1 MIASAYDHRR
11 QVADY
16 IEGVTSGD
24 IVAGRL
30 VRLAVERH
38 VADLEHAGDRGWY
51 FDPYSAE
58 TALDFFATLLVH
70 SIGRWDGEPF
80 DPAPWQKFCL
90 WSIFGWK
97 GVDTKR
103 RRFRRAY
110 LSVAR
115 KNGKTTLAS
124 GLPLFCMYLD
134 DPIEAGAQ
142 IYCVATKEEQAMLLW
157 RESVRMLKRAPAIM
171 GVSTLRHKR
180 IIFPSYESYFA
191 PLGSDSD
198 STDGLNPHV
207 VVKDELHAWQER
219 HRGLHEKLSTGGGAR
234 EQPLEL
240 IITTAG
246 DDKSTIWQEEDDYA
260 RKVVESVITGDI
272 IDDRLFAFVARIDDD
287 DDPFDEECWEKANP
301 NLHVSVNVDYLRM
314 QANEARQKPTA
325 FNSFVRYHCNR
336 RVTSSERAIKPE
348 LWKAAARKDPAIGE
362 NPWCHGGFDLGRSD
376 DFSAIAVCWAWKDGD
391 ETRYHIRSRSFTCK
405 LSPMVER
412 EPIRS
417 WIRNDLIAM
426 DDGNAVDFNEVQRA
440 ILQWHDEFT
449 PATWAFDKTFA
460 KQMAMALTNEHGLEM
475 FEFTQG
481 HRYYNEPVR
490 EFLRSLADGRITHDG
505 DPVLTWQAL
514 NLTISRNPRDEWM
527 PDKSDPKQKID
538 AMVAVLMAFSE
549 CLFAEKSKASVY
561 ESRGIVS
568 VEALDRQEEQ
578 PSYRNHWDDDEDD

>member
-1 MIASAYDHRR
+1 MIANAYDHRR

-16 IEGVTSGD
+16 IDGVMAGE

-38 VADLEHAGDRGWY
+38 VADLEHAGDRGWF
-51 FDPYSAE
+51 FDEIVAE
-58 TALDFFATLLVH
+58 YAIQFFPSCLVH

-80 DPAPWQKFCL
+80 DPSPWQKFIL

-97 GVDTKR
+97 GIDTKR
-103 RRFRRAY
+103 RRYQRAY
-110 LSVAR
+110 ISVGR
-115 KNGKTTLAS
+115 KNGKTTMAA
-124 GLPLFCMYLD
+124 GVPLYCMYFD
-134 DPIEAGAQ
+134 DPPEVGAQ
-142 IYCVATKEEQAMLLW
+142 IYCAATKEEQAMLLW
-157 RESVRMLKRAPAIM
+157 KESVRMLKRSPSLSGLA
-171 GVSTLRHKR
+171 TLRHKR
-180 IIFPSYESYFA
+180 IILHELDSYFA

-207 VVKDELHAWQER
+207 VIKDELHAWRER
-219 HRGLHEKLSTGGGAR
+219 HRGLHEKLSTGGASR
-234 EQPLEL
+234 EQPLEV

-246 DDKSTIWQEEDDYA
+246 DDASTIWQEEDDYA

-287 DDPFDEECWEKANP
+287 DDPFDEGCWEKANP